1 MLHQGVAM
9 SNQGSID
16 ALKIG
21 DFVTLRNLQFSSY
34 LSAEGILVTDLYVNP
49 DVLMFDDHVFC
60 IHLQRQYAAAKELE
74 SFEEN
79 YIEPLGG
86 NDPDPSTEKYLKAL
100 RRGRDQETLLN
111 DTYMA
116 NKMGQAVVFGD
127 IIQLYHVKS
136 KKYVK
141 IVPGKLA
148 KDERENLSVQL
159 DKEGSYSSWLK
170 ILPRFKIDREG
181 DPIQSNNEVFLNVV
195 EKKNEYLHCAQRQ
208 PQHGHHREVNCS
220 VELSSWKLTIT
231 RSCTD
236 HMDKSLLLSSQIV
249 YIYDSESRFYLTSG
263 KKREINLSDDSS
275 LINSVTHVDQG
286 NGVPY
291 FHEGGDIILKQAESN
306 VINSNG
312 LWKIESKKLVI
323 GGPIQYK
330 TEQVRIRHLNTN
342 MYLVQDSI
350 DTFNFEK
357 GFSESSAIFTLTN
370 DPSNKGTLFSVAELN
385 SSKNVLSNNKAVQ
398 ISRSGTWF
406 QRGSALEDLSFPVI
420 STDNQEDT
428 LNFVL
433 DRYEPDVA
441 GPDANPNEPLDVHVG
456 IAARNYIYDFLKITE
471 MPKSKQ
477 AISIWPSLGLTEID
491 FFHNI
496 LIGLKIFIEG
506 YPVSELQSADPD
518 SDKGDQ
524 KVKLKRQNLCREQGI
539 LDLLLSFVKKLQP
552 ITEMS
557 AKLSNTHQVKGKVGA
572 KSSAPAHESAMLIM
586 GKDAISSCLAAIYS
600 SITDNFENQLYVAVF
615 LPVLLAHLSAQPLAQ
630 KCVTVMLS
638 TNMELQETK
647 ISDREISIFVQKLK
661 QYSFNPMYIALLQAC
676 CSCQGAG
683 VDNNQCEV
691 ANGLYVEDGSN
702 DDILMSLVLDKKDLT
717 PCIIESMN
725 TSIYMKDASLDKIF
739 GGSFLKD
746 GFPRISLKWVSSKDL
761 QYSPQFLFRTELP
774 PVDLVFKYIAPL
786 KNKLDSSGS
795 KRRMSSVGT
804 VRSQGETQKVQI
816 ADYFVALM
824 FLGAEMCMDRNYVS
838 MLKLDKYY
846 PIEVL
851 VTMLTLEGVTSN
863 LKSGVMRLL
872 LCLHVDRDPQATTK
886 IPVLS
891 RLYTSLKNNPSLP
904 YVEAERRYKYA
915 IIQQVIADHI
925 VAMAGSKW
933 EEYSKHVLKML
944 RTLVSFNFYGDVE
957 RLKDVIGPL
966 IAAVDRRNITYG
978 VDVSIRD
985 KPKSVSKSSISMSK
999 VAIFNEDE
1007 MKEDV
1012 EEPPPPVP
1020 QVRWEKRLL
1029 RWLESLPVMCS
1040 VLTLVLAAVVVTI
1053 YQTITGAD
1061 DSAGTGLYVWGIIV
1075 LFCFIVEFSLRCYCY
1090 CQFKG
1095 TFFKFMS
1102 QFFNIIDFIVIS
1114 IDIVFL
1120 GLPAEGGAGLTKILR
1135 LVRMV
1140 RLLRVLRAARVINRL
1155 SELNKVKI
1163 PKWVIPTRYAI
1174 CPSFEIETMVDA
1186 IDILFFVQGLIEDRN
1201 LSLLLRYFYLWSTG
1215 KDKRTP
1221 SELFQQVITESSE
1234 LTLGVGDFNHITI
1247 DVLMFKSS
1255 NLTQSTLDVII
1266 AHNSIRKRL
1275 LENSNLC
1282 QLVIGELR
1290 EKQFCEIESN
1300 LKQLERNAETHELWG
1315 ELQSDADVKQNQ
1327 QTISIMNNLILLT
1340 RKQRV
1345 ELEFSQDYEPDPDIQ
1360 RSYRNLDCFSICLK
1374 ILGLLDSVKE
1384 PDEVTGELDDASKNT
1399 IYLLNLC
1406 NELMYWF
1413 IYANYENQ
1421 CLAYEQ
1427 LDFFLDSLDA
1437 NINSH
1442 LVIRA
1447 IFKDNEKLMRS
1458 LEHKYLHGLSDR
1470 IVKDGKKPQYLTL
1483 FTAITNVGDKN
1494 IVNNQREIM
1503 KTLTS
1508 PGRLEKVALYFVDS
1522 HHPDYEEKMS
1532 LMEPFLSRESDI
1544 KLSELPE
1551 QLAYHL
1557 TFIEIMANCTVGR
1570 LNITTVEAKV
1580 QSVFNYVHCINT
1592 VLDPRMLLIG
1602 KIAYL
1607 QFLFNAVIEVEM
1619 RIPGLEQK
1627 GCVWRLLESFIG
1639 VLRFAKDDIRLLDK
1653 LGWEN
1658 PAISK
1663 HKIEYICISIFLISG
1678 FFDRYYDSSKF
1689 RLDDG
1694 TLSTDKCHLNQLQ
1707 INDLITNLFNSIKDV
1722 YFIDSLRLSSYQ
1734 KEKMF
1739 LALVALNKSA
1749 SRVIMPNLERNGSS
1763 NTDDEEV
1770 KKALVD
1776 FEPSEDVII
1785 ANKFKEFM
1793 ASLNS
1798 DVSLQEEI
1806 DQESAAF
1813 IEILESLPFVD
1824 QLVVQDLRFEA
1835 VLLKLVT
1842 HIQENMVYVNDEKRM
1857 NPKCIQTTSWI
1868 IRVFRLMIEKKMGM
1882 TIYDR
1887 DEDGGEEQDEA
1898 AAPVIS
1904 ALNKCGATTLCIDLI
1919 AIGIDESIQIEAIQ
1933 LLVGLLF
1940 KEGGAIEVQSIVNNH
1955 LKSTN
1960 STYFF
1965 RQLQA
1970 LIQKLISWHNWHGIH
1985 YLKEGE
1991 EPDLPKDS
1999 LIIRAM
2005 QLLCEGHYLPNQD
2018 VFREQPFNSITINI
2032 LDDLVLYMKCLSR
2045 LPCRS
2050 STVAAIRTA
2059 ATILEFIQGP
2069 STGNQNYFALGTEL
2083 LETTNR
2089 ILRAKQQPGTD
2100 NVTNEELE
2108 LKKIF
2113 IDILQGLLEGQMI
2126 TSPVYE
2132 RLLSV
2137 LHLDIIILLAIP
2149 EPPVVEEV
2157 VKEINPRQIGMPA
2170 ETEEEAK
2177 PIEYSEEELILQ
2189 AEAMVLLQSLCD
2201 FKPALREELKLSEGS
2216 GVASVEVVWHGQLL
2230 RRFFKIPKICDNL
2243 SKSGKD
2249 SLVEQVDRA
2258 NTENKLIDFSA
2269 RAQGLYR
2276 QVKHQ
2281 QLLIELGISSVFS
2294 PAIMDRATWITFY
2307 LSLLINLL
2315 LLIYYDLDS
2324 TGTPSISPSS
2334 NNGVRALNIIH
2345 IIVSGFV
2352 LIQSLII
2359 RTPVVYQTELDSGAS
2374 SIMSLANTLTDRMTI
2389 YYAGYLAISILGLLS
2404 CHYFLPLLLLDVIV
2418 KNSTTQDVLN
2428 AVLFPIKALAMT
2440 LMLGIF
2446 VMYIYSYYIFL
2457 YFDEDTV
2464 GSPSDCHTLFSCF
2477 KLVFV
2482 YGIRS
2487 GGGIGDNLSHTIGIR
2502 LLVDLSFYFCV
2513 TIALLNIIFGIII
2526 DTFGELRDNK
2536 NERLDD
2542 TYNICFICGI
2552 DKQTFD
2558 RASERGDG
2566 FEQHIKNDHHMWN
2579 YMYYIIFL
2587 WEQDKDD
2594 DDGLEQYIRRNIEV
2608 SDITWFPIGKAIKLD
2623 QSKSQSE
2630 VLREE
2635 MLVAIHHK
2643 STTLAHRVHTI
2654 QNELSTMIQAYKVAL
2669 KEVTTSH
2676 KPIKQALA
2684 ASLYHLE
2691 QQNALLLGKNEEDED
2706 KEMIKD
2712 DGSDADDADAEN
2724 FGKHVYL
2731 QVVEILTE
2739 AAPTDDMIFSV
2750 RILCES
2756 GMYNVIHKSI
2766 DAVENKLYFDS
2777 DVCVVCENAIVNDYR
2792 NCRVQVIHGTANA
2805 GFNKFVASF
2814 EFTMDELIGEGN
2826 ELNIVKTFDVN
2837 NQHFK
2842 LVLKSMNEVAKAYG
2856 INDDGFEEEEDL

>member
-1 MLHQGVAM
+1 MA
-9 SNQGSID
+9 NQGSVD
-16 ALKIG
+16 ALRIG
-21 DFVTLRNLQFSSY
+21 DFVTLRNLQFTSY
-34 LSAEGILVTDLYVNP
+34 LSGEGILVNELCVNP

-60 IHLQRQYAAAKELE
+60 VHLQRQYAAAKELE
-74 SFEEN
+74 SFEKN

-86 NDPDPSTEKYLKAL
+86 SDPDPSTEKYLKAL

-116 NKMGQAVVFGD
+116 NKLGQTVIFGD

-136 KKYVK
+136 KKYIK

-208 PQHGHHREVNCS
+208 PQHGHYREVNCS

-231 RSCTD
+231 RSCLD
-236 HMDKSLLLSSQIV
+236 HSDKSLLLSSQIV
-249 YIYDSESRFYLTSG
+249 YIYDSESRFYLTIG
-263 KKREINLSDDSS
+263 KKREVNLSDDAS
-275 LINSVTHVDQG
+275 LINSVTHIDQG
-286 NGVPY
+286 NGIPY
-291 FHEGGDIILKQAESN
+291 FHDGGDVILKQADIN

-330 TEQVRIRHLNTN
+330 TEQVRIKHVNTN
-342 MYLVQDSI
+342 MYLMQDSI
-350 DTFNFEK
+350 DTFNFVR
-357 GFSESSAIFTLTN
+357 GFTESKVIFKLTN
-370 DPSNKGTLFSVAELN
+370 DPSNKGTLFSVTELN
-385 SSKNVLSNNKAVQ
+385 SSKNVLSNNKAVK
-398 ISRSGTWF
+398 ISRSGVWL
-406 QRGSALEDLSFPVI
+406 QRGSALEDLSFPI
-420 STDNQEDT
+420 TSTDSQEDS

-433 DRYEPDVA
+433 DRYEPDIV
-441 GPDANPNEPLDVHVG
+441 GPEANPIEPLDIYVG
-456 IAARNYIYDFLKITE
+456 ITARNYIHDFLKITE
-471 MPKSKQ
+471 IPKSKQ
-477 AISIWPSLGLTEID
+477 AISIWPSLGLTETD
-491 FFHNI
+491 FFHTI

-506 YPVSELQSADPD
+506 YPVSELFTTDPEG
-518 SDKGDQ
+518 DKGNQ
-524 KVKLKRQNLCREQGI
+524 KLKQKRQDLCRDQGI

-552 ITEMS
+552 ITELS
-557 AKLSNTHQVKGKVGA
+557 AKMSNNQSVKGKVGS
-572 KSSAPAHESAMLIM
+572 KSAAPVHESAMLVM
-586 GKDAISSCLAAIYS
+586 GKDVINSCLSVIYS
-600 SITDNFENQLYVAVF
+600 CITDHFENQLYVAVF

-638 TNMELQETK
+638 SNMELQETK
-647 ISDREISIFVQKLK
+647 ISDREISIFVQNLK

-691 ANGLYVEDGSN
+691 ANGLYVDDGTN
-702 DDILMSLVLDKKDLT
+702 DDILMSLEVDGKDLT
-717 PCIIESMN
+717 PCIIESMS
-725 TSIYMKDASLDKIF
+725 TSIYMKDASMDKVF
-739 GGSFLKD
+739 GGSFLID
-746 GFPRISLKWVSSKDL
+746 GFPRILLKWTSNKDL
-761 QYSPQFLFRTELP
+761 QFSPQLLFRSERP

-786 KNKLDSSGS
+786 QNKADLSANGS

-804 VRSQGETQKVQI
+804 VRSQGETKKMQV

-851 VTMLTLEGVTSN
+851 ITMLTLEGVTSN

-872 LCLHVDRDPQATTK
+872 LCLHVDRDPQATSK

-891 RLYTSLKNNPSLP
+891 RLYTSLKNDPSLP
-904 YVEAERRYKYA
+904 YVEVERRHKYA

-925 VAMAGSKW
+925 IGMAGSKW

-966 IAAVDRRNITYG
+966 IAAVDRR
-978 VDVSIRD
+978 SISIVADAGSARE
-985 KPKSVSKSSISMSK
+985 KPKENSRPNISMSK
-999 VAIFNEDE
+999 VAITNDDE
-1007 MKEDV
+1007 EKEDI
-1012 EEPPPPVP
+1012 EEPPPVP
-1020 QVRWEKRLL
+1020 QVRWEKRWLK
-1029 RWLESLPVMCS
+1029 WLESLPVMCA
-1040 VLTLVLAAVVVTI
+1040 VLTLVLAAVIVTI

-1095 TFFKFMS
+1095 TFYKFMS
-1102 QFFNIIDFIVIS
+1102 QFFNIIDFVVIS

-1155 SELNKVKI
+1155 SELNKVRI
-1163 PKWVIPTRYAI
+1163 PKWIKPSRYAA

-1186 IDILFFVQGLIEDRN
+1186 VDILLFVQGLIEDRN
-1201 LSLLLRYFYLWSTG
+1201 VSLLLRYFYLWSTG

-1221 SELFQQVITESSE
+1221 SDLFQQVITESAE
-1234 LTLGVGDFNHITI
+1234 LTLGVGDFDHITI
-1247 DVLMFKSS
+1247 DVLMFNSS
-1255 NLTQSTLDVII
+1255 KLTQSTLDVII
-1266 AHNSIRKRL
+1266 AHSSIRKRL
-1275 LENSNLC
+1275 LENVNVC
-1282 QLVIGELR
+1282 QLVIGDLR
-1290 EKQFCEIESN
+1290 EKQFIEIESM

-1315 ELQSDADVKQNQ
+1315 ELQSDADIRQNQ
-1327 QTISIMNNLILLT
+1327 QTISIINNLILLT
-1340 RKQRV
+1340 RKRRI

-1360 RSYRNLDCFSICLK
+1360 RCYRNLDCFSICLK
-1374 ILGLLDSVKE
+1374 ILGLLDSVKD
-1384 PDEVTGELDDASKNT
+1384 PDEVTGELDDASRNT
-1399 IYLLNLC
+1399 INLLTLC
-1406 NELMYWF
+1406 NDLMYWF
-1413 IYANYENQ
+1413 IYANSENQ
-1421 CLAYEQ
+1421 FLAYEQ

-1437 NINSH
+1437 DINSH
-1442 LVIRA
+1442 LVVRA

-1458 LEHKYLHGLSDR
+1458 LEHKYLHNLSDR
-1470 IVKDGKKPQYLTL
+1470 IVKEGKKPQYLSL

-1522 HHPDYEEKMS
+1522 NHPDYEEKMS
-1532 LMEPFLSRESDI
+1532 LMEPFMNHEGDL
-1544 KLSELPE
+1544 KMSELPE
-1551 QLAYHL
+1551 RLAYHL

-1592 VLDPRMLLIG
+1592 ILDPRMLLIG

-1619 RIPGLEQK
+1619 RIPGLELK
-1627 GCVWRLLESFIG
+1627 GCVWRLLESFLG

-1663 HKIEYICISIFLISG
+1663 HKIEYICISIFLIGG
-1678 FFDRYYDSSKF
+1678 FFERYYDSSKF

-1694 TLSTDKCHLNQLQ
+1694 TLSSDKCHLNQLQ
-1707 INDLITNLFNSIKDV
+1707 INDLITNLFHGIKDV
-1722 YFIDSLRLSSYQ
+1722 YYIDSLRLSSYQ
-1734 KEKMF
+1734 KEKMY
-1739 LALVALNKSA
+1739 LALLALNKSA
-1749 SRVIMPNLERNGSS
+1749 SRVIMPNLVRNGNGSI
-1763 NTDDEEV
+1763 DDDDAV

-1776 FEPSEDVII
+1776 FEPSEDVMIS
-1785 ANKFKEFM
+1785 NKFKEFVN
-1793 ASLNS
+1793 SLNA
-1798 DVSLQEEI
+1798 DQSLQEEI

-1824 QLVVQDLRFEA
+1824 ELVIQDLRFEA
-1835 VLLKLVT
+1835 VLMKLVA
-1842 HIQENMVYVNDEKRM
+1842 HIHENMSIVNDEKRM
-1857 NPKCIQTTSWI
+1857 NPKCIYTASWI

-1882 TIYDR
+1882 TIHDR
-1887 DEDGGEEQDEA
+1887 DEDGGEEQDLA

-1919 AIGIDESIQIEAIQ
+1919 AVGIDETIQFEAIQ

-1940 KEGGAIEVQSIVNNH
+1940 KEGGAIEVQSIVNEH

-1970 LIQKLISWHNWHGIH
+1970 SIQKLIGWHNWHGIH
-1985 YLKEGE
+1985 YLKEGD

-2032 LDDLVLYMKCLSR
+2032 LDDLALYMKCLSR

-2050 STVAAIRTA
+2050 STIAAIRTA

-2069 STGNQNYFALGTEL
+2069 STGNQNYFALDTEL

-2100 NVTNEELE
+2100 NIISEELE

-2113 IDILQGLLEGQMI
+2113 IDILQGLLEGQLI

-2149 EPPVVEEV
+2149 EPPVVEKV
-2157 VKEINPRQIGMPA
+2157 VKEINPRQIGMPV
-2170 ETEEEAK
+2170 ELEEEK
-2177 PIEYSEEELILQ
+2177 PIEYSEEELTLQ

-2201 FKPALREELKLSEGS
+2201 FKPALREELKLSEGG

-2230 RRFFKIPKICDNL
+2230 RRFFKIPKICENL

-2249 SLVEQVDRA
+2249 LLVEQVDRA

-2281 QLLIELGISSVFS
+2281 QLLIEIGISSVFS
-2294 PAIMDRATWITFY
+2294 PAIMDRATWMTFY

-2315 LLIYYDLDS
+2315 LLIYYDLDE
-2324 TGTPSISPSS
+2324 TGTPKISSS
-2334 NNGVRALNIIH
+2334 VDNGVRALNIIH
-2345 IIVSGFV
+2345 IILSGFV
-2352 LIQSLII
+2352 LIQSLVI
-2359 RTPVVYQTELDSGAS
+2359 RTPVVFQTEVDMGGNI
-2374 SIMSLANTLTDRMTI
+2374 IMSLFNTAMDRMTI
-2389 YYAGYLAISILGLLS
+2389 YYSGYLVISILGLLS

-2440 LMLGIF
+2440 LLLGIF

-2457 YFDEDTV
+2457 YFGDDTI
-2464 GSPSDCHTLFSCF
+2464 SPSACHTLFSCF

-2487 GGGIGDNLSHTIGIR
+2487 GGGIGDNLFHTVGIR
-2502 LLVDLSFYFCV
+2502 LLIDLSFYFCV

-2542 TYNICFICGI
+2542 TYNICFICGV

-2558 RASERGDG
+2558 RASDKGDG

-2579 YMYYIIFL
+2579 YLYYIIFL

-2608 SDITWFPIGKAIKLD
+2608 NDITWFPIGKAIKLD

-2630 VLREE
+2630 LLREE
-2635 MLVAIHHK
+2635 ILGTIQHK

-2654 QNELSTMIQAYKVAL
+2654 QNELSSMIQAYKVAL
-2669 KEVTTSH
+2669 KEATTGH

-2712 DGSDADDADAEN
+2712 DGSDADDAVAEN
-2724 FGKHVYL
+2724 LGKHIYL
-2731 QVVEILTE
+2731 QVVEIITDATPTE
-2739 AAPTDDMIFSV
+2739 DTVFSV

-2766 DAVENKLYFDS
+2766 DTVDNRLYFDS
-2777 DVCVVCENAIVNDYR
+2777 DVCVICENAVTNDYR
-2792 NCRVQVIHGTANA
+2792 NCRVQVIHGTINA

-2814 EFTMDELIGEGN
+2814 EFTMDEMIGEGS
-2826 ELNIVKTFDVN
+2826 ELIIVKTFDVN
-2837 NQHFK
+2837 HQHFK
-2842 LVLKSMNEVAKAYG
+2842 LVLKSMNEVAKSYG
-2856 INDDGFEEEEDL
+2856 INDDGFDEEEDIL